1 MRISDWSSDV
11 CSSDLNAL
19 KYAPTGSEVLVKF
32 EEKTDEIL
40 IRFDSLGPVIG
51 DKEKNRIF
59 ERSYRGEAVR
69 GSSLPGSGIGLFA
82 AKTIVETHFGGKIFV
97 NQIESEIWEIGR
109 ANTELKSLM
118 RISYSFI

>member
-1 MRISDWSSDV
+1 MRSFTGKMRARRIKWRFEGRSRDNV
-11 CSSDLNAL
+11 VGPPIFEIIPFVIVENAL

-59 ERSYRGEAVR
+59 GRSYRGEAVR
-69 GSSLPGSGIGLFA
+69 GTSL
-82 AKTIVETHFGGKIFV
+82 
-97 NQIESEIWEIGR
+97 QIGR
-109 ANTELKSLM
+109 ASCRERVCM
-118 RISYSFI
+118 YV

>member
-1 MRISDWSSDV
+1 MRSFTGKMRARRIKWRFEGRSRDNV
-11 CSSDLNAL
+11 VGPPIFEIIPFVIVENAL

-69 GSSLPGSGIGLFA
+69 GSSL
-82 AKTIVETHFGGKIFV
+82 K
-97 NQIESEIWEIGR
+97 IGR
-109 ANTELKSLM
+109 ASCRESVCQ
-118 RISYSFI
+118 YV

>member
-97 NQIESEIWEIGR
+97 NQIESEIRSEEHTSEIQ
-109 ANTELKSLM
+109 SLM
-118 RISYSFI
+118 RI